1 MPSLLPEPWWL
12 TAVLAVVLLADVAL
26 SVRPAGFIATCLD
39 GVKFPR
45 DWWWTLVV
53 IKLLAVAGLATGFV
67 VPGIALA
74 TNVAVVVYFVAA
86 SAAHIRARFLTR
98 LFWLNC
104 LGMLSLALVVLV
116 VSYLHLLS

>member
-86 SAAHIRARFLTR
+86 SAAHIRARVLTR